1 MEKEEEEDC
10 RREAAISSSLS
21 LQPNFNPKGVT
32 QDQLSKFR
40 ELHRKR
46 LQLKSKSKFKTKP
59 KDELK
64 KKKKKAQGNDVY
76 SKNSGA
82 QGLKIDNKEQSL
94 SNSRESFDSKNEES
108 RGGVS
113 VLSAS
118 KKPKL
123 HWGLDTKERWERKS
137 NM

>member
-1 MEKEEEEDC
+1 MNTYD
-10 RREAAISSSLS
+10 
-21 LQPNFNPKGVT
+21 N
-32 QDQLSKFR
+32 QLCYKH
-40 ELHRKR
+40 L
-46 LQLKSKSKFKTKP
+46 LKVSA
-59 KDELK
+59 DELK

-123 HWGLDTKERWERKS
+123 HWGYSSLTLLSIKRKMHLSHFIINLDLL
-137 NM
+137 